1 MKIRTTTD
9 MKIFQKKNKKT
20 KESMNALENKLDM
33 ISELT
38 RDLGQSEFN
47 NLIEAVKA
55 VYEARK
61 RLAKVKT
68 NEEKENQDITDIEKG
83 LDYLEK

>member
-1 MKIRTTTD
+1 
-9 MKIFQKKNKKT
+9 MKIFMKKT
-20 KESMNALENKLDM
+20 KKQKIQSAEALENKLDM

-68 NEEKENQDITDIEKG
+68 NEEKENADIAETEKE
-83 LDYLEK
+83 LDYIEEIK

>member
-1 MKIRTTTD
+1 MK
-9 MKIFQKKNKKT
+9 FLKKRNKRT
-20 KESMNALENKLDM
+20 KELANALENKLDM

-47 NLIEAVKA
+47 NLIEAVKS

-68 NEEKENQDITDIEKG
+68 NEEKENADIEESEKT
-83 LDYLEK
+83 LNYLEN

>member
-1 MKIRTTTD
+1 MR
-9 MKIFQKKNKKT
+9 FLKKKSKK
-20 KESMNALENKLDM
+20 KESLNALENKLDM
-33 ISELT
+33 IIELT

-47 NLIEAVKA
+47 NLIEAVKS

-68 NEEKENQDITDIEKG
+68 NEEKENADIDETEKT
-83 LDYLEK
+83 LKYLEN